1 MRRSAEGTEA
11 ELSNDLDSR
20 PSLGVVVTSVNRPE
34 YLKQLL
40 QSLDRQ
46 SSRQFG
52 VLLINN
58 GGTTE
63 TTSVMEQ
70 WANETP
76 LNVEVQVHLDNVPL
90 RHISAAHNFD
100 YVLMPGDDDI
110 LARQAVEVINGD
122 LASTDGYSLLGY
134 PASSMSSNGWR
145 LPKTYRPCS
154 SVSSVE
160 EEKIVGRLLADACF
174 PFPSTVYRVECLANA
189 AFSYQ
194 KYDYVGDWLMSLTAA
209 TQGKIFRGNESI
221 VRLRR
226 HQNAGTHYAK
236 DARVEEQR
244 LQMLSEFLSSEEFRS
259 YVRSL
264 SESQY
269 MAVTREYLEYVVSQR
284 SVRYRDVVVLRA
296 LSSTTTSK
304 EEPLQAGGNRSP
316 EEALLSARE
325 ATEEQLVV
333 SLDALV
339 VGRTPKRVD
348 VLTHLKLSSRDLAEA
363 FRDSLKRILRHQ
375 VGSQ

>member
-1 MRRSAEGTEA
+1 MNK
-11 ELSNDLDSR
+11 ELDAR

-40 QSLDRQ
+40 HSLDGQ
-46 SSRQFG
+46 SSGQFG

-58 GGTTE
+58 GGTNE

-70 WANETP
+70 WAGNTP
-76 LNVEVQVHLDNVPL
+76 LSVHVQVHPDNVPL

-110 LARQAVEVINGD
+110 LARQAVEVINRD
-122 LASTDGYSLLGY
+122 LASTDRCSLLGY

-145 LPKTYRPCS
+145 LPKTYRPCA
-154 SVSSVE
+154 SVDSVDKE
-160 EEKIVGRLLADACF
+160 RIVGRLLADACF
-174 PFPSTVYRVECLANA
+174 PFPSTVYRVECLSTA

-209 TQGKIFRGNESI
+209 ARGKIFRGNESI
-221 VRLRR
+221 VRVRR
-226 HQNAGTHYAK
+226 HQNSGTPFAK

-244 LQMLSEFLSSEEFRS
+244 IQMLLEYLSSEEFEG
-259 YVRSL
+259 YVHSL
-264 SESQY
+264 SERQFLT
-269 MAVTREYLEYVVSQR
+269 VIKEYLEYVVSQR
-284 SVRYRDVVVLRA
+284 KVRYRDVLVLQA
-296 LSSTTTSK
+296 LSSVTTSK
-304 EEPLQAGGNRSP
+304 EELLQAERVMSP
-316 EEALLSARE
+316 EDWHLSAHV

-339 VGRTPKRVD
+339 VGKAPIGAN
-348 VLTHLKLSSRDLAEA
+348 VLDHVKLSSLDLAET
-363 FRDSLKRILRHQ
+363 FRNRLRWILRNR